1 MSRKM
6 KEKLSRA
13 FETYDVCKL
22 NNVEHM
28 QAVEEPVIQLAKA
41 QFQKSYRNKN
51 K

>member
-22 NNVEHM
+22 HKVEHM
-28 QAVEEPVIQLAKA
+28 QAVEAPGIQLAKA
-41 QFQKSYRNKN
+41 QYQKS
-51 K
+51 

>member
-28 QAVEEPVIQLAKA
+28 QAVEEPVIQSPVSEILSK
-41 QFQKSYRNKN
+41 QK
-51 K
+51 

>member
-28 QAVEEPVIQLAKA
+28 QAVEEPVIQLA
-41 QFQKSYRNKN
+41 QNFS
-51 K
+51 